1 MMRPAFFPQKSRSK
15 SSPKIGRSQIDDIY
29 AVPLS
34 RAKIELRHQMHDQVH
49 IRLAPGSR
57 FLRQLSVFIVLD
69 GSRQNVNLVTRC
81 MIRFTFAWHQVHVF

>member
-1 MMRPAFFPQKSRSK
+1 MHDQVHIRMASGSRFLRQLSVFIVIYG
-15 SSPKIGRSQIDDIY
+15 SLFTPKCE
-29 AVPLS
+29 P
-34 RAKIELRHQMHDQVH
+34 RHQMHDQVH

-81 MIRFTFAWHQVHVF
+81 MIRFTFVWHQVHVF